1 MSGRQAHGRLDE
13 IAIRYPKGT
22 IPMSTAV
29 YRGTVKDGTV
39 VLENDVRLRDG
50 VKVLVTP
57 ERAKAGTAS
66 ALLDAL
72 EAAPPVPAEWVDEL
86 EQLIAEGR

>member
-1 MSGRQAHGRLDE
+1 
-13 IAIRYPKGT
+13 
-22 IPMSTAV
+22 MSTAV